1 MSKAKTKARYIVT
14 LGEMG
19 TDEILDTQTHR
30 EFCGSSEDMVNQL
43 LAELNRLNKEE
54 IGSLKAELDRLRVF
68 QTKTIVPNKILQTE
82 NASLKAEVEQLQG
95 LLSAATFYKKGEAQ

>member
-1 MSKAKTKARYIVT
+1 MSKAKTKARYIVI

-54 IGSLKAELDRLRVF
+54 IGSLKAE
-68 QTKTIVPNKILQTE
+68 
-82 NASLKAEVEQLQG
+82 VEQLHK
-95 LLSAATFYKKGEAQ
+95 LLSAATYYKKGKPNE

>member
-54 IGSLKAELDRLRVF
+54 IG
-68 QTKTIVPNKILQTE
+68 I
-82 NASLKAEVEQLQG
+82 LKAEVDRLRKAGDKMASSIQFKEEMAKDYNGQTIVPKCVKDWLAAKEGKQL
-95 LLSAATFYKKGEAQ
+95 

>member
-19 TDEILDTQTHR
+19 TDEILDTQTHT

-54 IGSLKAELDRLRVF
+54 IGSLKAEVDLLRKAGDKMASSIQF
-68 QTKTIVPNKILQTE
+68 NEEMAKDYNGETIVRQCVKDWLAAKE
-82 NASLKAEVEQLQG
+82 GKQL
-95 LLSAATFYKKGEAQ
+95 

>member
-1 MSKAKTKARYIVT
+1 VSKTKTKARYIVT

-54 IGSLKAELDRLRVF
+54 IGSLKV
-68 QTKTIVPNKILQTE
+68 
-82 NASLKAEVEQLQG
+82 EVEQLQK
-95 LLSAATFYKKGEAQ
+95 LLSAATFYKKGKANE